1 MAAAEPSLFAQV
13 RDLFAELGPITIR
26 RMFGG
31 AGVYA
36 EGRMFALLAED
47 TIYLKVDPALKA
59 DLGAAG
65 SQPFVWRPDQG
76 PKAGQAV
83 EMSYWRLP
91 DSALDDP
98 EEACQWARRAVAVA
112 QAAALTKPKPKA
124 KPQGRKP
131 RR

>member
-1 MAAAEPSLFAQV
+1 MPAADPPLFDLV
-13 RDLFAELGPITIR
+13 RDLFSGLGPVLIK

-59 DLGAAG
+59 DLAAAG
-65 SQPFVWRPDQG
+65 SNPFIWRPDSG

-83 EMSYWRLP
+83 EMGYWSLP

-98 EEACQWARRAVAVA
+98 DEACAWARRAVAVA
-112 QAAALTKPKPKA
+112 QAAAHAKPKTS
-124 KPQGRKP
+124 RKKRP
-131 RR
+131 